1 MSAVPEAMIFSDAK
15 NRFSNRVAD
24 YVRYRPGYPP
34 ALLDLLRD
42 ECGLRA
48 ERLCVVADIG
58 SGTGLLAELFLKQ
71 GNHVF
76 GVEPNQEMRE
86 AGEEFLRGYTN
97 FTSVAGAAEATALG
111 DASVNFVTAGQAFH
125 WFEPLA
131 ARREF
136 CRILEPGG
144 WMVVV
149 WNDRRMDTPF
159 ARDYEAMLTHYGTDY
174 AQVRDSYPQAETIKN
189 FFGGVA
195 FAERSLNNKQLF
207 DWDGLSGRLRSSS
220 YVPTEGHVNYAPMM
234 EELERI
240 FRAHQEDGRVR
251 MEYVT
256 RVYFGQLKSTPTRA

>member
-1 MSAVPEAMIFSDAK
+1 MTFSDAK
-15 NRFSNRVAD
+15 QRFSNRVAD
-24 YVRYRPGYPP
+24 YVRYRPGYPA

-42 ECGLRA
+42 ECGWRA
-48 ERLCVVADIG
+48 EGSCVIADIG

-71 GNHVF
+71 GNRVL

-86 AGEEFLRGYTN
+86 AGEEFLRSYVN
-97 FTSVAGAAEATALG
+97 FTSVAGAAEVTTLP

-125 WFEPLA
+125 WFEPKA

-136 CRILEPGG
+136 CRILAPGG
-144 WMVVV
+144 WVVVV

-174 AQVRDSYPQAETIKN
+174 TQVRDSYPQAQTIKN
-189 FFGGVA
+189 FFGDVA
-195 FAERSLNNKQLF
+195 FAERNLNNGQLF
-207 DWDGLSGRLRSSS
+207 DWNGLSGRLRSSS
-220 YVPTEGHVNYAPMM
+220 YAPREGHANYAEMM
-234 EELERI
+234 EELGRI

-256 RVYFGQLKSTPTRA
+256 RVYFGQLKSAGVHA

>member
-1 MSAVPEAMIFSDAK
+1 MNSAPVAMTFSDSK

-24 YVRYRPGYPP
+24 YVRYRPGYPA
-34 ALLDLLRD
+34 ALLDLLRE
-42 ECGLRA
+42 ECGMRA
-48 ERLCVVADIG
+48 EESCVVADIG

-71 GNHVF
+71 GNRVF

-86 AGEEFLRGYTN
+86 AGEEFLGGYAS
-97 FTSVAGAAEATALG
+97 FTSIAGAAEATTLR

-125 WFEPLA
+125 WFEPVA

-136 CRILEPGG
+136 CRILAPGG

-174 AQVRDSYPQAETIKN
+174 TQVRDSYPQATTIKN
-189 FFGGVA
+189 FFGEVI
-195 FAERSLNNKQLF
+195 FAERSLNNSQLF

-220 YVPTEGHVNYAPMM
+220 YAPTERHANYTPMM
-234 EELERI
+234 EELHRI
-240 FRAHQEDGRVR
+240 FRAHQDDGRVR

-256 RVYFGQLKSTPTRA
+256 RVYFGQLQSAGTRA

>member
-1 MSAVPEAMIFSDAK
+1 MSAVPEIMTFSNAK
-15 NRFSNRVAD
+15 NRFSNRVTD
-24 YVRYRPGYPP
+24 YVRYRPGYPA
-34 ALLDLLRD
+34 ALLDLLRE

-48 ERLCVVADIG
+48 EKSCVVADIG
-58 SGTGLLAELFLKQ
+58 SGTGLLAELFLQQ
-71 GNHVF
+71 GNPLF
-76 GVEPNQEMRE
+76 GVEPNQQMRE
-86 AGEEFLRGYTN
+86 AGEEFLRSYAN
-97 FTSVAGAAEATALG
+97 FTSVAGAAEATTLA

-136 CRILEPGG
+136 GRILAPGG

-174 AQVRDSYPQAETIKN
+174 TQVRDSYPQAQTIKN
-189 FFGGVA
+189 FFGEVH
-195 FAERSLNNKQLF
+195 FAERSLNNSQLL

-220 YVPTEGHVNYAPMM
+220 YVPAPGHSNYLPMI

-240 FRAHQEDGRVR
+240 FRAHQEDGLVR
-251 MEYVT
+251 MEYAT
-256 RVYFGQLKSTPTRA
+256 RVYFGQLKSPGARA